1 MRQNSPERILNPCLL
16 AISIIFPLQDDYIKL
31 LVEVKA
37 RIGVLQLEEVSL
49 CEVLLQAY
57 YVLNGYTP
65 QKVKNKQCL
74 FCLCDMQTFHYFRL
88 TILLLV
94 ILTVPLVIY

>member
-1 MRQNSPERILNPCLL
+1 MHARSHFYDANLHLKGSVHIDTNVRQNSPERILNPCLL

-49 CEVLLQAY
+49 CEVCVTTSLLRTKWVHTPESEEQAMS
-57 YVLNGYTP
+57 VLF
-65 QKVKNKQCL
+65 V
-74 FCLCDMQTFHYFRL
+74 
-88 TILLLV
+88 
-94 ILTVPLVIY
+94 